1 MSWLKLGQWLA
12 QKGEND
18 RALLA
23 FRAGLSESPDDPALQ
38 KAVTSMTQQLG
49 TNLYAS
55 QNGDNLP

>member
-23 FRAGLSESPDDPALQ
+23 FRAGLSETPDDPALQ
-38 KAVTSMTQQLG
+38 NSVSSVTQRQGSNAKDTPKPL
-49 TNLYAS
+49 
-55 QNGDNLP
+55 